1 MVDFDSNSAECSV
14 FTFKEG
20 LLSAVAHDLKLA
32 VGRFTVRAGRDG
44 GPSWAVSGRWD
55 AGSLTVK
62 SVMKDGH
69 ELAGALGA
77 RDFDKIA
84 KTVRE
89 EVLQS
94 GRYPEIV
101 FASTA
106 VALDG
111 DRARITGDLTV
122 CGRKKSITFEARQ
135 SSGRWVAE
143 VVLHQPDFG
152 IKPYSAMLGALKIKP
167 DVKVRVSLPADRL
180 SLGAEGGA

>member
-32 VGRFTVRAGRDG
+32 VGRFALRAGKDG
-44 GPSWAVSGRWD
+44 VEGRWE
-55 AGSLTVK
+55 AASLTVK

-69 ELAGALGA
+69 EVSGALGQ

-94 GRYPEIV
+94 ARYPEII
-101 FASTA
+101 FTSTA
-106 VALDG
+106 VTLDG
-111 DRARITGDLTV
+111 ERARIAGDLSL
-122 CGRKKSITFEARQ
+122 CGRKRSINVEARLAD
-135 SSGRWVAE
+135 GRWVAE
-143 VVLHQPDFG
+143 VVLHQPDYG

-180 SLGAEGGA
+180 TLGAEGGA